1 MYKAPHGPPH
11 HERRATARRGNT
23 PASRNSS
30 TLRPG
35 FELFGSESV
44 RWKHEIKRLVEL
56 LLITEDLRTVESL
69 NIQLQ
74 RAGYFH
80 MEQTQRKL
88 IEVRPAFTND
98 SSGVEIS
105 LA

>member
-1 MYKAPHGPPH
+1 
-11 HERRATARRGNT
+11 
-23 PASRNSS
+23 
-30 TLRPG
+30 
-35 FELFGSESV
+35 V

-88 IEVRPAFTND
+88 IEVHPAFTND